1 MSSPNF
7 NLPGCGASQSFDP
20 YLAAALNSSNLAAML
35 AGMISQQVGDELMAN
50 LNTPVGDFN
59 SLNSTHPF
67 DLPPTG
73 DGTWTGT
80 SVPQMPQATTQ
91 LHTST
96 GYLQQP
102 ALAVQQPFFGQQL
115 IPPQSLGAHQ
125 QLHPPYQLAPQA
137 ATAANVPQVFDTSF
151 GNSQQ
156 VPAQQN
162 LFDQHL
168 LSTSQQLLDIGQTFV
183 EQQRFDLQQMFAQ
196 EQMPV
201 LEQQMLAKQHSPNQG
216 VASAQDDTAPHQP
229 SYSPQDTPQATTQ
242 VAPIAAQGV
251 TPTAAS
257 DPEVTKRRITAV
269 SLFQANVLYNPN
281 FKNSADMANW
291 AELVARFKA
300 NPERP
305 LPSVE
310 QFASWDKAIC
320 VLSIPDFIAYHRQ
333 QIETARKA
341 GKVLPPVP
349 EWVANFAFG
358 GPEPERE
365 ELKELVS
372 SESVARRAIKKSTG
386 KAKSAGAGSRGKR
399 VTPYPVDAKN
409 PKDHRPARSSRLN
422 E

>member
-7 NLPGCGASQSFDP
+7 NLPGCGGSQSFDP
-20 YLAAALNSSNLAAML
+20 YLAAVLNSSNLEAML
-35 AGMISQQVGDELMAN
+35 AGWISQQVGDELMAN
-50 LNTPVGDFN
+50 LNAPVGDFN
-59 SLNSTHPF
+59 SLNSTDPF
-67 DLPPTG
+67 HLPPTG

-80 SVPQMPQATTQ
+80 SVPQMPQATAQ
-91 LHTST
+91 LHTGT

-102 ALAVQQPFFGQQL
+102 ALVVQQSFLGQQF

-137 ATAANVPQVFDTSF
+137 VIAANVPQFFDTSF
-151 GNSQQ
+151 DNSQQ

-162 LFDQHL
+162 LFDQHPL
-168 LSTSQQLLDIGQTFV
+168 PTSQQLFDIGQTFV

-201 LEQQMLAKQHSPNQG
+201 QQMLAEQQSPTEQHSPNQG

-229 SYSPQDTPQATTQ
+229 SHSPQDTPQATTQ
-242 VAPIAAQGV
+242 AAPIAAQGV

-281 FKNSADMANW
+281 FKNSADMASW
-291 AELVARFKA
+291 AELVAKFKA

-341 GKVLPPVP
+341 GQFIVQS
-349 EWVANFAFG
+349 
-358 GPEPERE
+358 
-365 ELKELVS
+365 VS
-372 SESVARRAIKKSTG
+372 
-386 KAKSAGAGSRGKR
+386 
-399 VTPYPVDAKN
+399 
-409 PKDHRPARSSRLN
+409 
-422 E
+422 